1 MATNASQDDWHKT
14 GLRLPKDLHAKLHAA
29 AAESGRSYNAEIVSR
44 LQGTFTETA
53 VLPIPKEAVL
63 AHLKQITKILERS
76 MPDIEPVQLPAS
88 KGPEKSSNVKR
99 VLK

>member
-1 MATNASQDDWHKT
+1 MSREDPQLK
-14 GLRLPKDLHAKLHAA
+14 LRLPPDLKSRVEDAAKANN
-29 AAESGRSYNAEIVSR
+29 RSMNAEIVSR